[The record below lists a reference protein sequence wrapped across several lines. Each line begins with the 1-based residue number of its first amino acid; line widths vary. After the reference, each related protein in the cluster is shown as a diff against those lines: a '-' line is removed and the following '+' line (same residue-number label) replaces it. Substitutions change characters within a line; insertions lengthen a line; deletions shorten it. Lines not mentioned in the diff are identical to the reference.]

1 MADTLYKNPLN
12 VKQFVDQRGLI
23 FYEVRIFNQKTK
35 TKKVL
40 SSKLLSKRYWNAFN
54 KNNRNTESPNQ
65 TRFKKKIS
73 PTINKTERV
82 NHNF

>member
-23 FYEVRIFNQKTK
+23 FYEVRIFNQKK
-35 TKKVL
+35 QTKKVL

-65 TRFKKKIS
+65 TRFKKE
-73 PTINKTERV
+73 NKPD
-82 NHNF
+82 NK